1 MIVGKWCRCV
11 AVIDQDHGTR
21 LPRPAGRLGRAG
33 GGWLGDL
40 PREGGGAGLGREMSD
55 GGDRLSSM
63 RPAIKAG
70 LLMVWR
76 DPDTLQIGIDPRRA
90 IALRGMRGARP

>member
-1 MIVGKWCRCV
+1 
-11 AVIDQDHGTR
+11 
-21 LPRPAGRLGRAG
+21 
-33 GGWLGDL
+33 
-40 PREGGGAGLGREMSD
+40 MSD

-90 IALRGMRGARP
+90 IALPGCAARRP